1 MELIALSISRTRDKA
16 NDAASVSVV
25 KGTEEWDLLEAVEVE
40 AGGVRFEGIVVS
52 KEVYRDRIEYR
63 LASPSILLTRNECDV
78 SLEDEYTIE
87 AAAEAVLPS
96 GFSVKVDCEGYEDF
110 TYSNSMSRGMTI
122 MDVLQDIASSAGM
135 WVYVDGW
142 KVIFSSEKKES
153 SSKSVSVPQDLVVR
167 PDYYTEGGEGL
178 YTKVRGY
185 YYDPDS
191 DSTSM
196 REAAVLSSAD
206 YEILDIISA
215 DDADREGVKS
225 ERDLENFVKKRAGEI
240 KADAFPMRLTIL
252 KALDARPLDTLVIGD
267 KEYRVVETS
276 IVVSTQEGNRTEV
289 RCYESA

>member
-16 NDAASVSVV
+16 NDTASVSVV

-52 KEVYRDRIEYR
+52 KEVHRDRVEYR

-87 AAAEAVLPS
+87 VAAEAVLPP
-96 GFSVKVDCEGYEDF
+96 GFSVEVDCEDF

-122 MDVLQDIASSAGM
+122 MDVLQDIASAAGV

-142 KVIFSSEKKES
+142 TVIFSSEKKES
-153 SSKSVSVPQDLVVR
+153 SSKSVSVPKNLVVR

-196 REAAVLSSAD
+196 REAAVLSGAD

-225 ERDLENFVKKRAGEI
+225 EGDLENFVKKRAGEI
-240 KADAFPMRLTIL
+240 KADAFPVRFTIL
-252 KALDARPLDTLVIGD
+252 KALDVRPLDTLVIGD
-267 KEYRVVETS
+267 KEYRVVEAS
-276 IVVSTQEGNRTEV
+276 IVVSAQEGSRTEV